1 VSRRKQERKL
11 GRGLV
16 CLELLTCT
24 LAMLSRLVVS
34 EKAEDAEEAEGDEED
49 EEDGE
54 EGRVI
59 IQHICVRM
67 R

>member
-1 VSRRKQERKL
+1 
-11 GRGLV
+11 
-16 CLELLTCT
+16 
-24 LAMLSRLVVS
+24 MLSRLVVS

>member
-1 VSRRKQERKL
+1 MS
-11 GRGLV
+11 
-16 CLELLTCT
+16 
-24 LAMLSRLVVS
+24 SRLVVS
-34 EKAEDAEEAEGDEED
+34 EKVEEAEEADGDEED

>member
-1 VSRRKQERKL
+1 MS
-11 GRGLV
+11 
-16 CLELLTCT
+16 
-24 LAMLSRLVVS
+24 SRLVVS
-34 EKAEDAEEAEGDEED
+34 EKAEAAEEAEGDEED

-59 IQHICVRM
+59 IQHICVCM